1 MSKGTFHG
9 HLKKTLS
16 DLFLNTTH
24 LSIDFI
30 TDEIKKHLR
39 LYCDS
44 ITLGK
49 KEENNGI
56 VCVPIVFDFGDLQS
70 EFVFCFRKAI
80 PKPQKV
86 EINIKVDDTPQK
98 KSLWHR
104 KPKKDVIK
112 TLFTT
117 KVTPS
122 KIPEERWVLVSIE

>member
-16 DLFLNTTH
+16 DLFLNTTY
-24 LSIDFI
+24 LNIEFI

-44 ITLGK
+44 ITIGK

-70 EFVFCFRKAI
+70 EFIFCFRKTKEKAQE
-80 PKPQKV
+80 P
-86 EINIKVDDTPQK
+86 EIKTEIDDTPQK

-104 KPKKDVIK
+104 KPKTKPIKVINVK
-112 TLFTT
+112 PTHQ
-117 KVTPS
+117 
-122 KIPEERWVLVSIE
+122 PEERWRLVSID